1 MKFRHYLLLTA
12 TIFFGVVVV
21 TLSILGFLNNG
32 NAVNPYHRMALL
44 VCAILLTASSIA
56 LAINSTEEYD
66 EISKELHQAEKDVA
80 HYRAL
85 VDHFYTDSDQNTRT
99 VLKAIERVYGCT
111 HGGEEKCSK
120 NVR

>member
-12 TIFFGVVVV
+12 TIFFGMTVV
-21 TLSILGFLNNG
+21 TLSIIGFLNNS
-32 NAVNPYHRMALL
+32 NAVSPYHKMALL

-66 EISKELHQAEKDVA
+66 EISKELHQTEKDVA

-99 VLKAIERVYGCT
+99 VLKTIERVYGCT
-111 HGGEEKCSK
+111 HGGEE
-120 NVR
+120 NEREG